1 MNKESFEDGVVPEY
15 ISRAFHRLPEYEP
28 SRLGLNKIM
37 AYAREKAAS
46 RSQSFWSAF
55 LRPSLATLVIVVVSF
70 FSYRVWQHGGHP
82 ENTRVALSQVT
93 PQNLGDVAKN
103 IQDRLL
109 VTPFDQSKTWVA
121 PQYHYKTPS
130 YQLRPGL
137 NLATVSVGGNDNQ
150 FFSNDVDETLE
161 RHMLNKSLDSHEL
174 ETLYFR
180 ARKLEKLG
188 YFADAIQDFQF
199 IATYYPDFPNQ
210 TAIQLAMAR
219 CYENT
224 DQKASAIAIIEEV
237 MSENGRHEDLIIW
250 LDRLKSETL

>member
-1 MNKESFEDGVVPEY
+1 MNKESFEDVVVPQH
-15 ISRAFHRLPEYEP
+15 ISRIFHTLPEHEP

-37 AYAREKAAS
+37 AYAREKAAVRS
-46 RSQSFWSAF
+46 RSFWFPF
-55 LRPSLATLVIVVVSF
+55 LRPSLAAFVIVTVSF
-70 FSYRVWQHGGHP
+70 FSYRVWQHNGHP
-82 ENTRVALSQVT
+82 ENTKVALSQAT

-109 VTPFDQSKTWVA
+109 DTPFDQSQTWVA
-121 PQYHYKTPS
+121 PRYHYKTPS

-137 NLATVSVGGNDNQ
+137 NISTVSVGGNGDS
-150 FFSNDVDETLE
+150 FFNNEVDERLE

-188 YFADAIQDFQF
+188 YFAEAIKDFQF
-199 IATYYPDFPNQ
+199 IVTYYPNFPNQ

-219 CYENT
+219 CYEST
-224 DQKASAIAIIEEV
+224 DQKASAITIIEEV
-237 MSENGRHEDLIIW
+237 MRDNGRHEDLIIW